1 MQALCIRGVF
11 AYHPPYFCGK
21 PAGTMR
27 FFPFLKE
34 KIKEYFLQ
42 KRKDFLFLSLQKGNI
57 MRKDVIK
64 SLIALKQEEIPF
76 SIIERDTA
84 LPIDRKKI
92 ITVPGVRRC
101 GKSTRMEIA
110 INHLIKEGV
119 SPQNILWLGFDD
131 ERLKNMEA
139 EELDQVIT
147 SYMEM
152 YPDIPIKEAYLFFDE
167 IQLIKDWEY
176 FVLRV
181 YKSYCKNIYICG
193 SNATMLSSELKSVL
207 RGYPLE
213 YETYPLSFT
222 EFCRF
227 RGISTQCFL
236 EQDKARL
243 KTTFDQYNRSS
254 SFPEIVLTTSK
265 IEQLKLLHGYFDAM
279 ILRDLAE
286 HYHITNTGILRYFV
300 KRIMANLTKP
310 TSINAIYN
318 DIKSQGLKI
327 SKDEL
332 YLWGDYV
339 CNIFLFLRIPKYDR
353 SLVRERKSLDKYY
366 CIDNGLRSAVLMPQS
381 NDDGKNLENT
391 VFLQL
396 QRQKLPTDKI
406 SYFQGKGEC
415 DFVLQREDKVI
426 QLIQVTWSM
435 SDRETRERE
444 IKGLLEASADTGCNE
459 LLIITHDEESSL
471 EQDGKHIRVVPAWK
485 WLLN

>member
-1 MQALCIRGVF
+1 
-11 AYHPPYFCGK
+11 
-21 PAGTMR
+21 
-27 FFPFLKE
+27 
-34 KIKEYFLQ
+34 
-42 KRKDFLFLSLQKGNI
+42 
-57 MRKDVIK
+57 
-64 SLIALKQEEIPF
+64 
-76 SIIERDTA
+76 
-84 LPIDRKKI
+84 
-92 ITVPGVRRC
+92 
-101 GKSTRMEIA
+101 
-110 INHLIKEGV
+110 
-119 SPQNILWLGFDD
+119 
-131 ERLKNMEA
+131 
-139 EELDQVIT
+139 
-147 SYMEM
+147 
-152 YPDIPIKEAYLFFDE
+152 
-167 IQLIKDWEY
+167 
-176 FVLRV
+176 
-181 YKSYCKNIYICG
+181 
-193 SNATMLSSELKSVL
+193 
-207 RGYPLE
+207 
-213 YETYPLSFT
+213 
-222 EFCRF
+222 
-227 RGISTQCFL
+227 
-236 EQDKARL
+236 
-243 KTTFDQYNRSS
+243 
-254 SFPEIVLTTSK
+254 
-265 IEQLKLLHGYFDAM
+265 
-279 ILRDLAE
+279 
-286 HYHITNTGILRYFV
+286 
-300 KRIMANLTKP
+300 MANLTKP

-471 EQDGKHIRVVPAWK
+471 EQDGKHIRVVPAWQ